1 MSNRLVVLVLVVM
14 VAVGALT
21 LLVLRSGKGGGAG
34 GAAGAG
40 GAGGAAGWITQ
51 GERVVLVDPSQ
62 VERAVI
68 RRINVGASSGS
79 SEELRRSADGVWS
92 VRDLGAGAGSRSWV
106 VSSDRATGFLRLVQ
120 QMRSAGV
127 MDREPTIAAE
137 AGRYEVEFFGTG
149 ERKLATLTIGARV
162 LGGQTVALCVG
173 DDGVKRGAVVGDD
186 LAKVLATPALA
197 WRERSMLAA
206 AGLEAAVRGATLIEL
221 TGGEGSTRKSVT
233 LSKLNGRWRMTS
245 PVACSADELAVGKV
259 LSVLQGVTIARFSDE
274 IGGGAPAAANAP
286 TVTMES
292 AGLVSPR
299 AVARVEVPR
308 RAIDGKTGEV
318 KISTQDVVLKVGGI
332 APGGAAGGSDP
343 SVWATIDNGATIVA
357 VSGVGL
363 ASLNL
368 DAAGYVDRRATT
380 VEAADVQIV
389 EVQPTKSPDASSE
402 QIGARF
408 ARLSETPGVWTER
421 RGVISKDAKTAPQTA
436 DGGTALD
443 EQRSEEVRAVLEML
457 TKTAATGAAITRPE
471 GTTPMGI
478 VRLRSREG
486 TLLEE
491 AEIGEAR
498 GSDGK
503 IAIIVRTV
511 PRKDLP
517 SRGEV
522 YRSYSTVATL
532 LQREFFMTGSP
543 GQ

>member
-21 LLVLRSGKGGGAG
+21 LLVLRSGSGGGGGTG
-34 GAAGAG
+34 GAS
-40 GAGGAAGWITQ
+40 AGWITQ

-68 RRINVGASSGS
+68 RRMNVGAASGS
-79 SEELRRSADGVWS
+79 SEELRRSGDGVWT
-92 VRDLGAGAGSRSWV
+92 VRNLSENAGTRAWV

-120 QMRSAGV
+120 QLRSAGV
-127 MDREPTIAAE
+127 MDREPTIAPE
-137 AGRYEVEFFGTG
+137 AGRYEVEFFGSG
-149 ERKLATLTIGARV
+149 DKKLATLTLGARV
-162 LGGQTVALCVG
+162 LGGQTVALSAG

-233 LSKLNGRWRMTS
+233 LSKLNGRWRMTA
-245 PVACSADELAVGKV
+245 PVASSADELAVGKV
-259 LSVLQGVTIARFSDE
+259 LSVLQGVTITRFTDE
-274 IGGGAPAAANAP
+274 LSSGGSTGQGSSP
-286 TVTMES
+286 VTMES
-292 AGLVSPR
+292 AGLTNPR

-308 RAIDGKTGEV
+308 REIDAKTGDV
-318 KISTQDVVLKVGGI
+318 KVSTQEVVLKVGGI
-332 APGGAAGGSDP
+332 APGNTSGGSDP

-368 DAAGYVDRRATT
+368 DAPGYLDRRATT
-380 VEAADVQIV
+380 IEAADVQVVDVLPI
-389 EVQPTKSPDASSE
+389 TNADAQRE
-402 QIGARF
+402 RPGTRF
-408 ARLSETPGVWTER
+408 TRLSETPGVWTEL
-421 RGVISKDAKTAPQTA
+421 RGTISDDTAGTRGNA
-436 DGGTALD
+436 TGGTALD
-443 EQRSEEVRAVLEML
+443 EQRSGEVRAVLEML
-457 TKTAATGAAITRPE
+457 TKTAATGAAIARPE
-471 GTTPMGI
+471 GMTAMGT

-486 TLLEE
+486 ALLEE
-491 AEIGEAR
+491 VEIGEAR
-498 GSDGK
+498 GGDGK
-503 IAIIVRTV
+503 VAIIVRTV

-532 LQREFFMTGSP
+532 LQREFSMTGSP

>member
-1 MSNRLVVLVLVVM
+1 MSNRLVVLVLVLM

-21 LLVLRSGKGGGAG
+21 LLVLRSGSGGGGGAG
-34 GAAGAG
+34 GAS
-40 GAGGAAGWITQ
+40 AGWITQ

-79 SEELRRSADGVWS
+79 AEELRRSSDGVWT
-92 VRDLGAGAGSRSWV
+92 VRNLSENAGTRAWV
-106 VSSDRATGFLRLVQ
+106 VASDRATGFLRLVQ
-120 QMRSAGV
+120 QLRSAGV

-137 AGRYEVEFFGTG
+137 AGRYEVDFFGTG
-149 ERKLATLTIGARV
+149 EKKLATFTLGARV

-221 TGGEGSTRKSVT
+221 NRGEGSTRRSVT
-233 LSKLNGRWRMTS
+233 LSKLNGRWRMTA
-245 PVACSADELAVGKV
+245 PVACTADEAAVGKV
-259 LSVLQGVTIARFSDE
+259 LSVLQGVTITRFSDE
-274 IGGGAPAAANAP
+274 LGQGAAGGAGSQG
-286 TVTMES
+286 VTMES
-292 AGLVSPR
+292 AGLTNPR

-308 RAIDGKTGEV
+308 REIDGRTGEV
-318 KISTQDVVLKVGGI
+318 KISTQEVVLKVGGI
-332 APGGAAGGSDP
+332 APGNASGGSDP

-368 DAAGYVDRRATT
+368 DAAGYVDRRATAI
-380 VEAADVQIV
+380 EAADVRVV
-389 EVQPTKSPDASSE
+389 EVVPRSGAQPTGE
-402 QIGARF
+402 QRGARF
-408 ARLSETPGVWTER
+408 TRLEESPGVWAEL
-421 RGVISKDAKTAPQTA
+421 RGVISEGGAGG
-436 DGGTALD
+436 GGTALD
-443 EQRSEEVRAVLEML
+443 EQRSGEVRAVLEML
-457 TKTAATGAAITRPE
+457 TKNPAGGATLTAPE
-471 GTTPMGI
+471 GYTVFGT

-486 TLLEE
+486 TLLDEV
-491 AEIGEAR
+491 EIGEAR
-498 GSDGK
+498 GGDGK
-503 IAIIVRTV
+503 VAILVRTV

-522 YRSYSTVATL
+522 FRSYSTVATL
-532 LQREFFMTGSP
+532 LQRELSMTGGP

>member
-21 LLVLRSGKGGGAG
+21 LLVLRSGSGGGG
-34 GAAGAG
+34 GTG
-40 GAGGAAGWITQ
+40 GTSAGWITQ

-68 RRINVGASSGS
+68 RRMNVGSASGS
-79 SEELRRSADGVWS
+79 AEELRRSGDGVWT
-92 VRDLGAGAGSRSWV
+92 VRNLSQTADVRAWV

-120 QMRSAGV
+120 QLRSAGV
-127 MDREPTIAAE
+127 MDREPTIAPE
-137 AGRYEVEFFGTG
+137 AGRYEVEFFGSN
-149 ERKLATLTIGARV
+149 EKKLSTLTIGARV
-162 LGGQTVALCVG
+162 LGGQTVALSAG

-221 TGGEGSTRKSVT
+221 TGGEGTARRGVT
-233 LSKLNGRWRMTS
+233 LSKLNGRWRMTA
-245 PVACSADELAVGKV
+245 PVASAADETAVGKV
-259 LSVLQGVTIARFSDE
+259 LSVLQGVTITRFSDE
-274 IGGGAPAAANAP
+274 LAEGAAGTAGSPS
-286 TVTMES
+286 VSMES
-292 AGLVSPR
+292 AGLTNPR
-299 AVARVEVPR
+299 AVARLEFPKR
-308 RAIDGKTGEV
+308 EIDPKTGEV
-318 KISTQDVVLKVGGI
+318 KLSSQEVELKVGGI
-332 APGGAAGGSDP
+332 APGNASGASDP

-363 ASLNL
+363 ASLGV
-368 DAAGYVDRRATT
+368 DASGYIDRRATNI
-380 VEAADVQIV
+380 EPADVQVI
-389 EVQPTKSPDASSE
+389 EVVQAKSVDGKGE
-402 QIGARF
+402 QVGVRF
-408 ARLSETPGVWTER
+408 TRLAETPGVWTER
-421 RGVISKDAKTAPQTA
+421 RGTISDDAGATSGST

-443 EQRSEEVRAVLEML
+443 EQRSTEVRAVLDML
-457 TKTAATGAAITRPE
+457 TKTPATGAAIARPE
-471 GTTPMGI
+471 NTTVMGT
-478 VRLRSREG
+478 VRLRSRDG

-491 AEIGEAR
+491 VEIGEAR

-522 YRSYSTVATL
+522 YRSYTTVATL
-532 LQREFFMTGSP
+532 LQRELAMTTSS

>member
-21 LLVLRSGKGGGAG
+21 LLVLRSGAG
-34 GAAGAG
+34 GAAGGAG

-62 VERAVI
+62 VERVVI
-68 RRINVGASSGS
+68 RRVNVGASSGS

-92 VRDLGAGAGSRSWV
+92 VRDLGAGAGSRAWV

-127 MDREPTIAAE
+127 MEREPTIAAE
-137 AGRYEVEFFGTG
+137 AGRYEVEFYGVG
-149 ERKLATLTIGARV
+149 EKKLSTLTIGARV

-221 TGGEGSTRKSVT
+221 TGGEGATRKSVT
-233 LSKLNGRWRMTS
+233 LSKLNGRWRMTA

-274 IGGGAPAAANAP
+274 LGGGTTAATNAP

-308 RAIDGKTGEV
+308 REIDGKTGEV
-318 KISTQDVVLKVGGI
+318 KISTQEVVLKVGGI
-332 APGGAAGGSDP
+332 APGGASGGSDP

-380 VEAADVQIV
+380 VEAADVQVV
-389 EVQPTKSPDASSE
+389 EVLPSAGEEAKGGKS
-402 QIGARF
+402 GVRF
-408 ARLSETPGVWTER
+408 TRLVETPGVWTEV
-421 RGVISKDAKTAPQTA
+421 RGVMTDEGKGSGEIGN
-436 DGGTALD
+436 GGTALD
-443 EQRSEEVRAVLEML
+443 EQRSGEVRAVLEML
-457 TKTAATGAAITRPE
+457 TKTPANGAAVVRPE
-471 GTTPMGI
+471 AMKTMGT
-478 VRLRSREG
+478 VRLRSRDG

-491 AEIGEAR
+491 VEIGEAR

-503 IAIIVRTV
+503 VAIIVRTV
-511 PRKDLP
+511 PRSDLP

-522 YRSYSTVATL
+522 FRSYATVATL
-532 LQREFFMTGSP
+532 LQRELTMTGGV